1 MLLYTNILNIVMEVM
16 SPFHRTCMYSTLY
29 GHVTGQHCKV
39 NYLPAKMVSLL
50 ALSITLVLFTAHH
63 GINVAADDCQ
73 DMAAKGICSFYPQC
87 VESRFPCGPNGY
99 ALGYGNKYCKIF
111 VNDANCY
118 TSDVSS
124 RSLP

>member
-1 MLLYTNILNIVMEVM
+1 MLLYTNTLNIVMEVM

-63 GINVAADDCQ
+63 GIIVAADNCQ

-87 VESRFPCGPNGY
+87 VESRFPCGSNGY
-99 ALGYGNKYCKIF
+99 ALGYGNKYCNIF
-111 VNDANCY
+111 VEDVNCY
-118 TSDVSS
+118 TSDVSIG
-124 RSLP
+124 SLP